1 MPDHTPS
8 PVSRALDAARR
19 KLLETGTRNRLIHV
33 NRANA
38 RANCLNVINERA
50 DEVFS
55 ILRLQGRRMRFRAL
69 GKDKADAAGEVPLAL
84 AEAAPDE
91 DSGRLTDHFLE
102 TPLGPDALARRLLRL
117 AGDARTA
124 EEEQGVNLLYLAL
137 GFLRWK
143 EAPSSDVVREA
154 PLVLLPV
161 QLVRNERSSTFDLV
175 CREDDLSTNLPLQ
188 ERLRQDFAIGLPEVD
203 EAEGWTPAQYF
214 ALVREATAGQR
225 GWSVD
230 ADGMQLGFFSF
241 AKLLMHRDLDPAN
254 WPEGAF
260 ATNPLLQG
268 LLADGFEADAPL
280 FGPQDRLDALLDAAR
295 IIQVVDA
302 DASQTKVIEEVRHGA
317 SLVVQGPPGTGK
329 SQTITNLIAAAAH
342 DGKSVLFVAE
352 KMAALSVV
360 HDRLVK
366 AGLRDVCLE
375 LHSRTA
381 NKKALALELGRTLSA
396 SAQALPEV
404 GDPARLRR
412 TRDELNRITALLH
425 AALPPSGQTPFRA
438 LAEIVGF
445 IGKGAPPPA
454 IALDGLETLDGD
466 AQAAALAAIAAHV
479 GARARTGPPEQH
491 PFRGTQ
497 AIDLQPPERSRL
509 QGELDAAVSALDA
522 LTAEAAPVAQAL
534 QQPAPET
541 LAEVGALCAGLA
553 CLANPPTEPPA
564 DAATTVPQ
572 LFAHA
577 AQPRLLEGLQ
587 AGADWA
593 AAQQAAAADF
603 ATVAW
608 TADVAALR
616 PALAKG
622 QASFLYRI
630 FGGYRR
636 ASAELATLLAA
647 PLPGAAAERLA
658 LADRLLEVQ
667 ARRRRLAEEEPALQA
682 VLGPEWRGER
692 TPFAALLRAARWLA
706 EVRRTI
712 AFTRPAQLLGALA
725 ALPDPSG
732 TAAAL
737 RQRAAGCRERVHA
750 PLARLRLD
758 LAAAGIGEGG
768 AVAGTHAEAGLRGA
782 DAGADVG
789 GPDAGG
795 SPALDRAALAELRA
809 ACAQMGAA
817 PAAYAD
823 WTELARSIAAA
834 DQAGAGAIVHALREG
849 RLQAARATEEFR
861 YACAEARWNAAR
873 RARPELD
880 ALPALDRHALVELFR
895 TLEQER
901 LEATR
906 KLVLSRHFE
915 QMPRGTVGEMGV
927 IRGEIGR
934 KRGHKP
940 VRWVMKNA
948 GAMVQRIKPV
958 MLMSPISVAQFL
970 PPGSVAFDLLVID
983 EASQIRPEDALGV
996 IARARQIVV
1005 VGDQKQLPPTSF
1017 FDRLA
1022 DDDADNDFDE
1032 DDALPAGATAAD
1044 MESILSLCEA
1054 RGLRQR
1060 MLEWHYRSRAPSL
1073 IRVSNAE
1080 FYGDR
1085 LVLPPSPLQLD
1096 PDYGLRFRRVPG
1108 VYARGGSGLGRQ
1120 GTNRIEAEA
1129 VVRAMAEHARAWPE
1143 LSLGVVAFSKAQ
1155 ADMLTEV
1162 LELERRR
1169 DPVLD
1174 ALLREGG
1181 AEDVFVKNIENVQ
1194 GDERDVILISVG
1206 YGPQQA
1212 GGRLEA
1218 MTFGPING
1226 EGGERR
1232 LNVLFSRA
1240 RVRCEV
1246 FASFEPGDIDPS
1258 RVSREGPRVLKRFL
1272 EFAQSG
1278 ILDERLA
1285 TGLGAD
1291 SPFEE
1296 DVAAAIRA
1304 LGYLAD
1310 PQVGTAGF
1318 RIDVGVRHPERPG
1331 QYLVAVE
1338 CDGAA
1343 YHRAIWAR
1351 ERDRL
1356 RQDILENLG
1365 WRFHRIWST
1374 DWFHHRARE
1383 IERLRSALEAARAA
1397 TANGIRV
1404 RGANH
1409 GAGRG
1414 QPHGEARV
1422 AARGEARE
1430 GQLDGRRDDALAGT
1444 QAMTRDAATADAA
1457 RGHPNL
1463 PPPVP
1468 PDGDASFALD
1478 HLALVAP
1485 TYVRAAPAVRSSL
1498 EPHEAPATQLA
1509 GLVAEIV
1516 AVEGPIHLDELA
1528 RRITTA
1534 FGRARVGKR
1543 IAAAVEHAVGLA
1555 LRHPAGLVRAGDFV
1569 MTPAQAE
1576 SPPVRDRSAET
1587 GSLLKAA
1594 SLPPIEIAAA
1604 AERIRAESGA
1614 IAPDKLVRATARLL
1628 GFQRLGP
1635 ELAEA
1640 IRQAVEGASPS
1651 SASSP
1656 SPRSARQ
1663 D

>member
-254 WPEGAF
+254 WPEDAF
-260 ATNPLLQG
+260 AANPLLQG

-280 FGPQDRLDALLDAAR
+280 FGPHDRLDALLDPAR

-412 TRDELNRITALLH
+412 TRDELNRIAELLH

-509 QGELDAAVSALDA
+509 QVELDAAVSELDA
-522 LTAEAAPVAQAL
+522 LTAEAAAVAQAL
-534 QQPAPET
+534 QQPAPES

-553 CLANPPTEPPA
+553 CLANPPTESPA
-564 DAATTVPQ
+564 DAATTVPL

-603 ATVAW
+603 ATAAW

-692 TPFAALLRAARWLA
+692 TPFAALLHAARWLA
-706 EVRRTI
+706 TVRQATG
-712 AFTRPAQLLGALA
+712 FTRPAQLLGALA
-725 ALPDPSG
+725 ALPDPAG

-750 PLARLRLD
+750 PLARLHLD

-768 AVAGTHAEAGLRGA
+768 GAGGA
-782 DAGADVG
+782 AG

-795 SPALDRAALAELRA
+795 GAALERAALAELRA
-809 ACAQMGAA
+809 ACAQMAAA

-823 WTELARSIAAA
+823 WADLVRSIAAA
-834 DQAGAGAIVHALREG
+834 DQAGAGAIVRALREG
-849 RLQAARATEEFR
+849 CLEAARATEEFR

-873 RARPELD
+873 RASPELD
-880 ALPALDRHALVELFR
+880 ALPALDRHALVGLFR

-970 PPGSVAFDLLVID
+970 PPGSVSFDLLVID

-996 IARARQIVV
+996 IARAHQIVV

-1032 DDALPAGATAAD
+1032 DDTLPAGATAAD

-1096 PDYGLRFRRVPG
+1096 PDYGLKFRRVPG
-1108 VYARGGSGLGRQ
+1108 LYARGGSGLGRQ

-1174 ALLREGG
+1174 ALLREGR

-1246 FASFEPGDIDPS
+1246 FASFDPGDIDPG

-1278 ILDERLA
+1278 ILDERA
-1285 TGLGAD
+1285 PTGLGAD

-1409 GAGRG
+1409 GADRG

-1430 GQLDGRRDDALAGT
+1430 GPLDGSRDHSLAGT
-1444 QAMTRDAATADAA
+1444 QALTRDAATADAA
-1457 RGHPNL
+1457 DGHQNL
-1463 PPPVP
+1463 PPSVS
-1468 PDGDASFALD
+1468 PDGGASFALD

-1485 TYVRAAPAVRSSL
+1485 AYVRAAPAVRSSL
-1498 EPHEAPATQLA
+1498 EPHEAPASQLA
-1509 GLVAEIV
+1509 GLVGEIV
-1516 AVEGPIHLDELA
+1516 AVEGPIHIDELA
-1528 RRITTA
+1528 RRIATA

-1555 LRHPAGLVRAGDFV
+1555 LRQGAALVRAGDFV

-1594 SLPPIEIAAA
+1594 SLPPIEITAAA
-1604 AERIRAESGA
+1604 ALIRAESGA
-1614 IAPDKLVRATARLL
+1614 IAREELARATARLL

-1640 IRQAVEGASPS
+1640 IRQALE
-1651 SASSP
+1651 
-1656 SPRSARQ
+1656 
-1663 D
+1663 